1 MENHWWE
8 DIVAI
13 VVAIIVAIILIF
25 VVTPLIA
32 GSGEPPKADIY
43 YQSMDEIYEGVDAW

>member
-1 MENHWWE
+1 MKS
-8 DIVAI
+8 DGLADVIAI
-13 VVAIIVAIILIF
+13 VIAIILAVILIF

-43 YQSMDEIYEGVDAW
+43 YQSMDEIYEGVDAL